1 MSSSC
6 CCGNKA
12 RIAAYF
18 VGIAGTLLIV
28 GALAWL
34 IIQKT
39 RPVGVDQARVELR
52 TKNLAEMRALDK
64 AALETY
70 GWVDQTKGLVRLPV
84 DRAMEMTI
92 ALWQNPSAARSNLLG
107 RIEKAT
113 AKPPREAESIRVG
126 PAR

>member
-113 AKPPREAESIRVG
+113 AKPPEKPNQYE
-126 PAR
+126 

>member
-1 MSSSC
+1 MSSFC
-6 CCGNKA
+6 CHSNKA
-12 RIAAYF
+12 TIAAYF

-39 RPVGVDQARVELR
+39 RPAGVDQVRVELR

-92 ALWQNPSAARSNLLG
+92 ALWQNPAAARSNLLD

-113 AKPPREAESIRVG
+113 AKPPEKPNQYE
-126 PAR
+126 